1 MTLMLLEA
9 AIYDKLFHQVL
20 PLMKI
25 FKKIFEIDGEKTTSF
40 RMKYAVE
47 NILAD
52 QKYETEPVGSSLKN
66 LVDIEGY
73 QFEKVSKPLIERIGV
88 TKIKIDYEKEEAEF
102 EMREQFNLEEE
113 PEPSPSTTK
122 RKILLIVACFLT
134 AVVLIGVIVAFFGL
148 TRGRGYY
155 TCRMKVYK

>member
-1 MTLMLLEA
+1 M
-9 AIYDKLFHQVL
+9 
-20 PLMKI
+20 MKI

-102 EMREQFNLEEE
+102 EMREQFNLEE
-113 PEPSPSTTK
+113 PEPSTSTTK

-148 TRGRGYY
+148 TRGRGSYI
-155 TCRMKVYK
+155 CRMKVYK